1 MSIHC
6 VDGKLEVQWST
17 IRIVAVTSVGP
28 RWCIMHGTKNIYV
41 LGRIVIL
48 SKEYGRVATVL
59 DILFQCPLP
68 WSVLEDVAVWE
79 TAFHRETAGFLV
91 DT

>member
-28 RWCIMHGTKNIYV
+28 RWCVMHGTKNIYV

-68 WSVLEDVAVWE
+68 WSVLRVLLSGKLPSIERLLGSW
-79 TAFHRETAGFLV
+79 
-91 DT
+91 